1 MKAWFRLVTIA
12 ACLAALA
19 LLAGCN
25 GQTPPSMREDTTSQN
40 AAPAAEPQAAE
51 APAEA
56 TTSPA
61 SAETTE
67 AGQAESKPAESKPE
81 EPAEQRTQYEASLAS
96 AGVAVG
102 AELQHTADWK
112 LGGKLWA
119 MTVDGKADASGQKP
133 KVLLIAVGEG
143 GQRTVIVEISG
154 DAGTSSVQGDTIVPV
169 PPKTTKLIV
178 STTLAPSGK
187 PGGPELVIPLA
198 EVPSVPALTLVKPGE

>member
-1 MKAWFRLVTIA
+1 
-12 ACLAALA
+12 
-19 LLAGCN
+19 
-25 GQTPPSMREDTTSQN
+25 MREDTTSQN
-40 AAPAAEPQAAE
+40 AAPAAEPEAAE

-119 MTVDGKADASGQKP
+119 MTVDGKADAYRASRRRCCS
-133 KVLLIAVGEG
+133 IAVKGAE
-143 GQRTVIVEISG
+143 RTVIAEISAE
-154 DAGTSSVQGDTIVPV
+154 DAGTCQRAGQHDRPGPPGDDEASS
-169 PPKTTKLIV
+169 
-178 STTLAPSGK
+178 
-187 PGGPELVIPLA
+187 
-198 EVPSVPALTLVKPGE
+198 